1 MQYTLKELRA
11 RKNETQKETA
21 KALGI
26 SPQTYNNWEKS
37 ISNISLSKAVAL
49 AEYFNVNIGDLKIFN
64 H

>member
-26 SPQTYNNWEKS
+26 SLQTYNNWEKS